1 METVKEKNKIE
12 GFGEFKPLTKYGVY
26 FANLSAYVSGRLV
39 GKWVYPLLY
48 DNLADFLVA
57 IEEATKDGTEY
68 ADEIAVHDYDNF
80 PNMGEYP
87 DHEKIYNLAH
97 AIDQSYLDDEVLIK
111 YFKDYVHGYDLEE
124 LAENISDI
132 EDAYIGIYD
141 NFREFADERA
151 DEAIECIVNKDAQQ
165 FVFNYFDYE
174 RYARSLDHDFHFI
187 HLKNYNVAIFN
198 PS

>member
-1 METVKEKNKIE
+1 METVKEKKKNE
-12 GFGEFKPLTKYGVY
+12 GFGAFKPLTKYGVY

-48 DNLADFLVA
+48 DSFEDFAEA
-57 IEEATKDGTEY
+57 IKEATKDGTEY

-87 DHEKIYNLAH
+87 NYESIYNLAH
-97 AIDQSYLDDEVLIK
+97 AIDESHLDDEVLIK
-111 YFKDYVHGYDLEE
+111 YYKDYYGYDLEE
-124 LAENISDI
+124 LAENIEYI

-141 NFREFADERA
+141 NFREFADDRA
-151 DEAIECIVNKDAQQ
+151 DEAIRCIVNKDAQQ
-165 FVFNYFDYE
+165 FVFSNFDYE
-174 RYARSLDHDFHFI
+174 GYARNLEYDFHFI
-187 HLKNYNVAIFN
+187 QLDNYNVAIFN

>member
-1 METVKEKNKIE
+1 METVKEKNNPD
-12 GFGEFKPLTKYGVY
+12 GFGGFKPLTKYGVY

-48 DNLADFLVA
+48 DSFEDFAEA
-57 IEEATKDGTEY
+57 IKEATKDGTEY

-80 PNMGEYP
+80 PDMGEYP
-87 DHEKIYNLAH
+87 DHESIYNLAH
-97 AIDQSYLDDEVLIK
+97 AIDESHLDDEVLIK
-111 YFKDYVHGYDLEE
+111 YFKDYYGYDLEE

-132 EDAYIGIYD
+132 ENAFIGIYD
-141 NFREFADERA
+141 NFREFADDRA
-151 DEAIECIVNKDAQQ
+151 DEEIKCIVNKDAQQ

-174 RYARSLDHDFHFI
+174 GYARDLEHDYRFIQLD
-187 HLKNYNVAIFN
+187 NYNVAIFN

>member
-1 METVKEKNKIE
+1 METVKEKKQIN
-12 GFGEFKPLTKYGVY
+12 GFGVFKPLTKYGVY

-87 DHEKIYNLAH
+87 DHERIYNLAH
-97 AIDQSYLDDEVLIK
+97 AIDESYLDDEVLIK
-111 YFKDYVHGYDLEE
+111 YFEDYYGYDLEE
-124 LAENISDI
+124 LAENIQYV

-141 NFREFADERA
+141 NFREFADDRA
-151 DEAIECIVNKDAQQ
+151 DEEIQIRVDKYAQQ
-165 FVFNYFDYE
+165 FVFNNFDYE
-174 RYARSLDHDFHFI
+174 GYARDLEYSYNVIKLD
-187 HLKNYNVAIFN
+187 NYKVAIFHQY
-198 PS
+198 